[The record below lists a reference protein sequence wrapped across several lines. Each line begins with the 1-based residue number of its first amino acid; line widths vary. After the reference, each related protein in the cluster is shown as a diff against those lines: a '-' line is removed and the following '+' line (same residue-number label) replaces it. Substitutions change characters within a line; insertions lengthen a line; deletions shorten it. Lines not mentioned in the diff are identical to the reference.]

1 MNHCAL
7 ILSLCALAGF
17 DDPSDKSVLRDR
29 VDLMEVN
36 HFYDERGKLVFNQI
50 IYYDWSD
57 ERCRYMVR
65 DWKLLKTS
73 SQVPVKD
80 WQTDEYVAVWFD
92 GDLLRVVRC
101 PLLHETWT
109 QYDPELVERE
119 FLPKDRRA
127 LLTRPLR
134 EDILRR

>member
-7 ILSLCALAGF
+7 VLSLCAFVWF
-17 DDPSDKSVLRDR
+17 DDPSDQPVFRDR

-50 IYYDWSD
+50 IYYDWSE

-73 SQVPVKD
+73 SQVPLKD
-80 WQTDEYVAVWFD
+80 WQSDEYVAVWYD

-127 LLTRPLR
+127 LLTRPVR
-134 EDILRR
+134 DEILRR

>member
-1 MNHCAL
+1 MTHCTLFMSLLTL
-7 ILSLCALAGF
+7 IGF
-17 DDPSDKSVLRDR
+17 DDPSQQPVFRDR

-73 SQVPVKD
+73 TQVPLKD
-80 WQTDEYVAVWFD
+80 WTTDEYVAVWYD

-127 LLTRPLR
+127 LLTRPSR
-134 EDILRR
+134 ADIIRR